1 MPLIKRY
8 PNRKLYDTEAKRYVT
23 LDEIAAMVRDEREVR
38 VLDHES
44 GEDVTSLTLTQII
57 LEQEKKS
64 SGYLPSALLTG
75 LIRSGG
81 STLESWRKSLQQ
93 GISSIGAL
101 GRLPVDLLEEQ
112 INHLKEQGKLNYE
125 QAQNLMKLDGL
136 LSEVL
141 HSLSVPTQ
149 RDLQSLQ
156 QQVEALNERLA
167 DLADPVAAPVGSDA
181 GASAAPP
188 DSVPAGSAVA
198 LPPSPSAQAVAGTQ
212 AEEHPSAETKARSKR
227 STSAQ

>member
-23 LDEIAAMVRDEREVR
+23 LEDIAALIREERDVR
-38 VLDHES
+38 VVDNES

-81 STLESWRKSLQQ
+81 STLDHWRQSVERGVASL
-93 GISSIGAL
+93 GGL
-101 GRLPVDLLEEQ
+101 GRGRGLRLEESANRL
-112 INHLKEQGKLNYE
+112 IEQGKLSVE
-125 QAQNLMKLDGL
+125 QAQNLLRLDRL

-141 HSLSVPTQ
+141 HSLNVPTH
-149 RDLQSLQ
+149 RDIRSLQ
-156 QQVEALNERLA
+156 DQIEALSARLGELSTPGEVTA
-167 DLADPVAAPVGSDA
+167 DAASDTVRDTVRDAADP
-181 GASAAPP
+181 APP
-188 DSVPAGSAVA
+188 PSTEGNAPGS
-198 LPPSPSAQAVAGTQ
+198 
-212 AEEHPSAETKARSKR
+212 
-227 STSAQ
+227 